1 MASRVSLPRVT
12 RPSISV
18 NPGRI
23 GDAWRALTSCR
34 LPRGAVLRQLL
45 FQIVTLAFWFISDIP
60 APRLPRREVPIPG
73 GGRAGDHMVR
83 QIDSIAVRIWGQ
95 RMLSVLIRVIWLPML
110 VGCVWL
116 ALEIAEISE
125 LRISILPWIGVALI
139 LPGIAFALLIRP
151 TRHDI
156 ARMLDRS
163 YDLQDRMVT
172 ALEHI
177 GHDVPIPGA
186 PASVTYLQ
194 VADAANVAT
203 ALRARRA
210 FKVRPPVRE
219 IVLAVGFSLVF
230 SSLFFLRGSHGQIPD
245 PVDNPVPAFVPAA
258 VRLAA
263 EKEPAPQAN
272 AATADAP
279 SKADVQAKSARSN
292 QAQQDLKKLA
302 NALSDQAVTRSA
314 AEAIQEGDF
323 AKAADLIR
331 QVAENADQLSESTRE
346 GLADDLDAAADAMS
360 PGSESLAQSARD
372 AATGLREGGEA
383 ARDGMQEL
391 GDEVDRTAS
400 DIVSQQELASEMQQ
414 AEASSGSQSESQSG
428 GSSSGDPSEGAQES
442 PGETPDEEEPG
453 TGGDSSG
460 ADARPGEAEGDPE
473 GNTPGSSGSN
483 DTGGQDSQG
492 SNDEGQSDTPGKGA
506 PEGESASQ
514 SGEGDQIGNAPA
526 ESSGEDNNELGA
538 TGDGGDA
545 GAGAGSGGSGE
556 SESGK
561 SGNERTDAGSGDGPA
576 ASEPSVTD
584 AESSSGDGTEPE
596 TDPRSSITLAR
607 SQDADGVQTSSNG
620 GAATSGSG
628 GGASLSG
635 GTGSQGEVGDAGP
648 DSNRVPAEYRGIV
661 EDYFSEN
668 EGS

>member
-1 MASRVSLPRVT
+1 MRSTKNWRV
-12 RPSISV
+12 
-18 NPGRI
+18 
-23 GDAWRALTSCR
+23 
-34 LPRGAVLRQLL
+34 PRGAALHVILFRFITLPFWLL
-45 FQIVTLAFWFISDIP
+45 SDIP
-60 APRLPRREVPIPG
+60 APKLPAREAPLPD
-73 GGRAGDHMVR
+73 GGRAGNHLVR
-83 QIDSIAVRIWGQ
+83 QIESIASRIWVQ
-95 RMLSVLIRVIWLPML
+95 RILSVLVRVIWLPIL
-110 VGCVWL
+110 VGCGWL
-116 ALEIAEISE
+116 ALEIAEVTK
-125 LRISILPWIGVALI
+125 LHLSILPWIGVSLL
-139 LPGIAFALLIRP
+139 LPAIAFAVLIRP
-151 TRHDI
+151 ARRDV

-163 YDLQDRMVT
+163 YDLQDRMMT
-172 ALEHI
+172 AMEHI
-177 GHDVPIPGA
+177 GTDVPAPGE

-203 ALRARRA
+203 ALRARPA
-210 FKVRPPVRE
+210 FRVRPPVRE

-230 SSLFFLRGSHGQIPD
+230 ASLFFLRGSHGQIPD
-245 PVDNPVPAFVPAA
+245 PVEDSVPVYVPAA

-263 EKEPAPQAN
+263 EKEPDPQAN
-272 AATADAP
+272 AAPVDAP
-279 SKADVQAKSARSN
+279 TKAEVQAKSARSN

-302 NALSDQAVTRSA
+302 NALADQAVTRSA
-314 AEAIQEGDF
+314 AEAIQEGDY

-331 QVAENADQLSESTRE
+331 QVAENADQLSETTRE

-383 ARDGMQEL
+383 AREGMQEL
-391 GDEVDRTAS
+391 GDEVDRTAD
-400 DIVSQQELASEMQQ
+400 DIVSQQDLASEMQQ
-414 AEASSGSQSESQSG
+414 AEASSGSESESGS
-428 GSSSGDPSEGAQES
+428 GSSASGDSSEGDQES
-442 PGETPDEEEPG
+442 PGETPDEEQPG

-460 ADARPGEAEGDPE
+460 ADAQPGQAEGDPE

-483 DTGGQDSQG
+483 DQGGQDSQG
-492 SNDEGQSDTPGKGA
+492 SNDEGNSDTPGKGA

-545 GAGAGSGGSGE
+545 GAGAGGGGSDD
-556 SESGK
+556 SESSK
-561 SGNERTDAGSGDGPA
+561 SGNERTDAGAGDGPE
-576 ASEPSVTD
+576 ASDPNVTE
-584 AESSSGDGTEPE
+584 AESSGGDGTSAE

-607 SQDADGVQTSSNG
+607 SQDAGGVQTSSNG

-635 GTGSQGEVGDAGP
+635 GTGAQGQVGEAGP

-668 EGS
+668 GDS